1 MIMKKLTAPLAVALT
16 VLAGQAMAQSAVETQ
31 QPERAA
37 QQSPATSRQDSA
49 TSPRERQPLTT
60 PGASART
67 QGAGQLDQ
75 QIATCLILGNQQEIA
90 LAQFAQERAENP
102 QVKQF
107 AQTMI
112 EQHQQALS
120 KLQQAAPQVAALN
133 LKLHAKQGN
142 RAQTEAESTE
152 SGVQPTASTQPA
164 SAEARS
170 ATASAQGGA
179 EHQMAQFAREVKQE
193 CLNLVTAELGQQQ
206 GAEFDKAYLGQQI
219 GAHLGMLAELRV
231 SQRHAS
237 QQLKPV
243 LQEGEQ
249 MTEQHLAQAKS
260 IMEQLHS
267 ASGSPPQAAR
277 RAAPTQPPKR

>member
-1 MIMKKLTAPLAVALT
+1 MLTAPLAVALT
-16 VLAGQAMAQSAVETQ
+16 VLAGQAMAQSAVDTQ
-31 QPERAA
+31 QSERAA
-37 QQSPATSRQDSA
+37 QPSSRQESA

-60 PGASART
+60 PSTSASAGARA
-67 QGAGQLDQ
+67 QGGGQLDQ
-75 QIATCLILGNQQEIA
+75 QIATCLILGNQEEIA

-120 KLQQAAPQVAALN
+120 KLQQAAPQVASLN
-133 LKLHAKQGN
+133 LELHAQQGN
-142 RAQTEAESTE
+142 RSEARPESSE
-152 SGVQPTASTQPA
+152 SRVQPTASTQPA
-164 SAEARS
+164 GGEARS
-170 ATASAQGGA
+170 ATASTQGGG
-179 EHQMAQFAREVKQE
+179 EHQMAKFAQEVKQE
-193 CLNLVTAELGQQQ
+193 CLNLVTAELGQKQ
-206 GAEFDKAYLGQQI
+206 GAEFYKAYLGQQI
-219 GAHLGMLAELRV
+219 NAHVGMLAELRV

-249 MTEQHLAQAKS
+249 MTQQHLAQAKS

-267 ASGSPPQAAR
+267 ESGSTPQAAR